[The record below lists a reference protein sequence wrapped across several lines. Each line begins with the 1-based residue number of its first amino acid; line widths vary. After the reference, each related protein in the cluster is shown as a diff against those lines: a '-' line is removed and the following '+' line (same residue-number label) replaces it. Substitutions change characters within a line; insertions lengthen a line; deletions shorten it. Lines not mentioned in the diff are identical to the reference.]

1 MKMAM
6 MKYLKNFKLL
16 FLILIVSKTVF
27 ANQNDIY
34 FINSMANSF
43 TEIDQFSLK
52 NYLDKKN
59 LNLIIYSDNIN
70 SIFDQADIY
79 EEITQQNT
87 NKKIIFVDKY
97 YLESILFEADYF
109 LLSCSRDQLICNEKQ
124 RITYN
129 QMFHPLINI
138 LHERLLNLYFNHYD
152 QNLLLIFNNNN
163 ILNDTL
169 LRKYFTNNSF
179 LFKNNSYCIVESLI
193 QIESCINEFIS
204 K

>member
-1 MKMAM
+1 MKLDM
-6 MKYLKNFKLL
+6 MKYLKNFKIL
-16 FLILIVSKTVF
+16 FLIFFISKTVF
-27 ANQNDIY
+27 ANQNDVY
-34 FINSMANSF
+34 FINSMANSVI
-43 TEIDQFSLK
+43 EIDQSSLK

-59 LNLIIYSDNIN
+59 LNLISYSDNIN

-79 EEITQQNT
+79 EEITQLNT
-87 NKKIIFVDKY
+87 NRKIIFVDKY

-109 LLSCSRDQLICNEKQ
+109 LLSCSRDELICNEKQ

-152 QNLLLIFNNNN
+152 QNLLLIFNN
-163 ILNDTL
+163 ISNDTL

-179 LFKNNSYCIVESLI
+179 LFKNNNYCIGESLN
-193 QIESCINEFIS
+193 QIESCINEFVR

>member
-1 MKMAM
+1 MKLDM
-6 MKYLKNFKLL
+6 MKYLKNFKIL
-16 FLILIVSKTVF
+16 FLIFFISKTVF
-27 ANQNDIY
+27 ANQNDVY
-34 FINSMANSF
+34 FINSMANSVI
-43 TEIDQFSLK
+43 EIDQSSLK

-59 LNLIIYSDNIN
+59 LNLISYSDNVN

-79 EEITQQNT
+79 EEISQQNT

-152 QNLLLIFNNNN
+152 QNLLLIFNN
-163 ILNDTL
+163 ISNDTL

-179 LFKNNSYCIVESLI
+179 LFKDNNYCIVESLI
-193 QIESCINEFIS
+193 KIESCIHEFVR

>member
-27 ANQNDIY
+27 ANQNDVYI
-34 FINSMANSF
+34 INSIANSF
-43 TEIDQFSLK
+43 TEIDQSSLK

-59 LNLIIYSDNIN
+59 LNLISYADNIN

-79 EEITQQNT
+79 EEITKQNT
-87 NKKIIFVDKY
+87 NKKIFFVDKY

-152 QNLLLIFNNNN
+152 QNLLLIFNN
-163 ILNDTL
+163 ISNDTL

-179 LFKNNSYCIVESLI
+179 LFKDNNYCIGESLN
-193 QIESCINEFIS
+193 QIESCINEFVR

>member
-1 MKMAM
+1 MKMDI
-6 MKYLKNFKLL
+6 MKYLKNFRLL
-16 FLILIVSKTVF
+16 FLIFIVSKTVF

-169 LRKYFTNNSF
+169 LRKYFTNNFF

>member
-1 MKMAM
+1 M
-6 MKYLKNFKLL
+6 MKYLKNFRLL
-16 FLILIVSKTVF
+16 FLIFFVSKTVF
-27 ANQNDIY
+27 ANQNDVY
-34 FINSMANSF
+34 FINSMANSEI
-43 TEIDQFSLK
+43 EIDQSSLK

-59 LNLIIYSDNIN
+59 LNLINYSDNIN

-79 EEITQQNT
+79 EEITQLNT
-87 NKKIIFVDKY
+87 NRKIIFVDKY

-152 QNLLLIFNNNN
+152 QNLLLIFNN
-163 ILNDTL
+163 ISNDTL

-179 LFKNNSYCIVESLI
+179 LFKDNNYCIGESLN
-193 QIESCINEFIS
+193 QIESCINEFVR

>member
-1 MKMAM
+1 
-6 MKYLKNFKLL
+6 MKYLKNFRLL
-16 FLILIVSKTVF
+16 FLIFIVSKTVF

-152 QNLLLIFNNNN
+152 QNLLLIFNN
-163 ILNDTL
+163 ISNDTL

-179 LFKNNSYCIVESLI
+179 LFKDNNYCIVESLI
-193 QIESCINEFIS
+193 KIESCINEFVR

>member
-1 MKMAM
+1 MKMDI
-6 MKYLKNFKLL
+6 MKYLKNFRLL
-16 FLILIVSKTVF
+16 FLIFIVSKTVF

-179 LFKNNSYCIVESLI
+179 LFKNNSYCIVGSLI

>member
-1 MKMAM
+1 M
-6 MKYLKNFKLL
+6 MKYLKNFKIL
-16 FLILIVSKTVF
+16 FLIFFISKTVF
-27 ANQNDIY
+27 ANQNDVY
-34 FINSMANSF
+34 FINSMANSVI
-43 TEIDQFSLK
+43 EIDQSSLK

-59 LNLIIYSDNIN
+59 LNLISYSDNIN

-79 EEITQQNT
+79 EEITQLNT
-87 NKKIIFVDKY
+87 NRKIIFVDKY

-152 QNLLLIFNNNN
+152 QNLLLIFNN
-163 ILNDTL
+163 ISNDTL

-179 LFKNNSYCIVESLI
+179 LFKDNNYCIVESLI
-193 QIESCINEFIS
+193 KIESCINEFVR

>member
-6 MKYLKNFKLL
+6 MKYLKNFRLL
-16 FLILIVSKTVF
+16 FLIFIVSKTVF
-27 ANQNDIY
+27 ANQNDVY
-34 FINSMANSF
+34 FINSMANSVI
-43 TEIDQFSLK
+43 EIDQSSLK

-59 LNLIIYSDNIN
+59 LNLISYADNIN

-79 EEITQQNT
+79 EEITKQNT

-152 QNLLLIFNNNN
+152 QNLLLIFNN
-163 ILNDTL
+163 ISNDTL

-179 LFKNNSYCIVESLI
+179 LFKDNNYCIGESLN
-193 QIESCINEFIS
+193 QIESCINEFVR

>member
-6 MKYLKNFKLL
+6 MKYLKNFRLL
-16 FLILIVSKTVF
+16 FLIFFVSKTVF
-27 ANQNDIY
+27 ANQNDVY
-34 FINSMANSF
+34 FINSMTNSVI
-43 TEIDQFSLK
+43 EIDQSSLK

-59 LNLIIYSDNIN
+59 LNLISYSDNIN

-79 EEITQQNT
+79 EEITQLNT
-87 NKKIIFVDKY
+87 NRKIIFVDKY

-109 LLSCSRDQLICNEKQ
+109 LLSCSRDQLICNEKK

-152 QNLLLIFNNNN
+152 QNLLLIFNN
-163 ILNDTL
+163 ISNDTL
-169 LRKYFTNNSF
+169 LRKYFTINSI
-179 LFKNNSYCIVESLI
+179 LFKDNNYCIVESLI
-193 QIESCINEFIS
+193 KIESCINEFVR

>member
-1 MKMAM
+1 M

-27 ANQNDIY
+27 ANQNDVYI
-34 FINSMANSF
+34 INSIANSF
-43 TEIDQFSLK
+43 TEIDQSSLK

-59 LNLIIYSDNIN
+59 LNLISYSDNIN

-79 EEITQQNT
+79 EEITQLNT
-87 NKKIIFVDKY
+87 NRKIVFVDKY

-109 LLSCSRDQLICNEKQ
+109 LLSCSRDQKICNEKK

-129 QMFHPLINI
+129 QMFHPLLNI

-152 QNLLLIFNNNN
+152 QNLLLIFNN
-163 ILNDTL
+163 ISNDTL

-179 LFKNNSYCIVESLI
+179 LFKDNNYCIVESLI
-193 QIESCINEFIS
+193 KIESCINEFVR

>member
-1 MKMAM
+1 M
-6 MKYLKNFKLL
+6 MKYLKNFRLL
-16 FLILIVSKTVF
+16 FLIFFVSKTVF
-27 ANQNDIY
+27 ANQNDVY
-34 FINSMANSF
+34 FINSMANSVI
-43 TEIDQFSLK
+43 EIDQSSLK

-59 LNLIIYSDNIN
+59 LNLISYSDNIN

-79 EEITQQNT
+79 EEITQLNT
-87 NKKIIFVDKY
+87 NRKIIFVDKY

-152 QNLLLIFNNNN
+152 QNLLLIFNN
-163 ILNDTL
+163 LSNDTL
-169 LRKYFTNNSF
+169 LRKYFTINSF
-179 LFKNNSYCIVESLI
+179 LFKDNNYCIVESLI
-193 QIESCINEFIS
+193 KIESCINEFVR

>member
-6 MKYLKNFKLL
+6 MKYLKNFRLL
-16 FLILIVSKTVF
+16 FLIFIVSKTVF
-27 ANQNDIY
+27 ANQNDVY
-34 FINSMANSF
+34 FINSMANSVI
-43 TEIDQFSLK
+43 EIDQSSLK

-59 LNLIIYSDNIN
+59 LNLISYSDNIN

-79 EEITQQNT
+79 EEITQLNT
-87 NKKIIFVDKY
+87 NRKIIFVDKY

-109 LLSCSRDQLICNEKQ
+109 LLSCDRDQIICNEKK

-129 QMFHPLINI
+129 QMFHPLLNI

-152 QNLLLIFNNNN
+152 QNLLLIFNN
-163 ILNDTL
+163 ISNDTL

-179 LFKNNSYCIVESLI
+179 LFKDNNYCIGESLN
-193 QIESCINEFIS
+193 QIESCINEFVR

>member
-1 MKMAM
+1 M
-6 MKYLKNFKLL
+6 MKYLKNFRLL
-16 FLILIVSKTVF
+16 FLIFFVSKTVF
-27 ANQNDIY
+27 ANQNDVY
-34 FINSMANSF
+34 FINSMANSVI
-43 TEIDQFSLK
+43 EIDQSSLK

-59 LNLIIYSDNIN
+59 LNLISYADNIN

-79 EEITQQNT
+79 EEITQLNT
-87 NKKIIFVDKY
+87 NRKIIFVDKY

-152 QNLLLIFNNNN
+152 QNLLLIFNN
-163 ILNDTL
+163 ISNDTL

-179 LFKNNSYCIVESLI
+179 LFKDNNYCIGESLN
-193 QIESCINEFIS
+193 QIESCINEFVR

>member
-6 MKYLKNFKLL
+6 MKYLKNFRLL
-16 FLILIVSKTVF
+16 FLIFFVSKTVF
-27 ANQNDIY
+27 ANQNDVY
-34 FINSMANSF
+34 FINSMANSVI
-43 TEIDQFSLK
+43 EIDQSSLK

-59 LNLIIYSDNIN
+59 LNLISYADNIN

-79 EEITQQNT
+79 EEITQLNT
-87 NKKIIFVDKY
+87 NRKIIFVDKY
-97 YLESILFEADYF
+97 YLESILFESDYF

-152 QNLLLIFNNNN
+152 QNLLLIFNN
-163 ILNDTL
+163 ISNDTL

-179 LFKNNSYCIVESLI
+179 LFKNNNYCIGESLN
-193 QIESCINEFIS
+193 QIESCINEFVR

>member
-1 MKMAM
+1 MKMDI
-6 MKYLKNFKLL
+6 MKYLKNFRLL
-16 FLILIVSKTVF
+16 FLIFIVSKTVF

-152 QNLLLIFNNNN
+152 QNLLLIFNNISNN
-163 ILNDTL
+163 TL

-179 LFKNNSYCIVESLI
+179 LFKDNNYCIGEFLN
-193 QIESCINEFIS
+193 QIESCINEFVR

>member
-6 MKYLKNFKLL
+6 MKYLKNFRLL
-16 FLILIVSKTVF
+16 FLIFFVSKTVF
-27 ANQNDIY
+27 ANQNDVY
-34 FINSMANSF
+34 FINSMANSVI
-43 TEIDQFSLK
+43 EIDQSSLK

-59 LNLIIYSDNIN
+59 LNLISYSDNIN

-79 EEITQQNT
+79 EEITQLNT
-87 NKKIIFVDKY
+87 NRKIIFVDKY

-152 QNLLLIFNNNN
+152 QNLLLIFNN
-163 ILNDTL
+163 ISNDTL

-179 LFKNNSYCIVESLI
+179 LFKDNNYCIVESLI
-193 QIESCINEFIS
+193 KIESCINEFVR

>member
-16 FLILIVSKTVF
+16 FLILIVSKIVF
-27 ANQNDIY
+27 ANQNDVYI
-34 FINSMANSF
+34 INSIANSF
-43 TEIDQFSLK
+43 TEIDQSSLK
-52 NYLDKKN
+52 NYFDKKN
-59 LNLIIYSDNIN
+59 LNLISYADNIN

-79 EEITQQNT
+79 EEINKQNT

-152 QNLLLIFNNNN
+152 QNLLLIFNN
-163 ILNDTL
+163 ISNDTL

-179 LFKNNSYCIVESLI
+179 LFKDNNYCIGKSLN
-193 QIESCINEFIS
+193 QIESCINEFVR

>member
-6 MKYLKNFKLL
+6 MKYLKNFRLL
-16 FLILIVSKTVF
+16 FLIFFVSKTVF
-27 ANQNDIY
+27 ANQNDVY
-34 FINSMANSF
+34 FINSMANSVI
-43 TEIDQFSLK
+43 EIDQSSLK

-152 QNLLLIFNNNN
+152 QNLLLIFNN
-163 ILNDTL
+163 ISNDTL

-179 LFKNNSYCIVESLI
+179 LFKDNNYCIVESLI
-193 QIESCINEFIS
+193 KIESCINEFVR

>member
-1 MKMAM
+1 M
-6 MKYLKNFKLL
+6 MKYLKNFKIL
-16 FLILIVSKTVF
+16 FLIFFISKTVF
-27 ANQNDIY
+27 ANQNDVY
-34 FINSMANSF
+34 FINSMANSVI
-43 TEIDQFSLK
+43 EIDQSSLK

-59 LNLIIYSDNIN
+59 LNLISYSDNIN

-79 EEITQQNT
+79 EEITQLNT
-87 NKKIIFVDKY
+87 NRKIIFVDKY

-109 LLSCSRDQLICNEKQ
+109 LLSCSRDELICNEKQ

-179 LFKNNSYCIVESLI
+179 LFKNNNYCIGESLN
-193 QIESCINEFIS
+193 QIENCINEFVR

>member
-1 MKMAM
+1 M
-6 MKYLKNFKLL
+6 MKYLKNFRLL
-16 FLILIVSKTVF
+16 FLIFIVSKTVF
-27 ANQNDIY
+27 ANQNDVYI
-34 FINSMANSF
+34 INSMANNL
-43 TEIDQFSLK
+43 TEIDQTSLK
-52 NYLDKKN
+52 NYLYKKN
-59 LNLIIYSDNIN
+59 LNLISYADNIN

-79 EEITQQNT
+79 EEITKQNT

-138 LHERLLNLYFNHYD
+138 LHERLLNLYFNYYD
-152 QNLLLIFNNNN
+152 QNLLLIFNNISNN
-163 ILNDTL
+163 TL

-179 LFKNNSYCIVESLI
+179 LFKDNNYCIGESLN
-193 QIESCINEFIS
+193 QIEGCINEFIS